1 MSPLPPER
9 STPCCKAQLFSK
21 IPPLAKFF
29 VLVLGLFCVFVRER
43 SLSLPGAGRCGKSWP
58 SVWAFLRPLVRA
70 VHVMSSM
77 QSRFVVFKVATGKT
91 AAQTSSIPCKM
102 HLLLCADD
110 ITCNLLSEVIQ
121 TVHLDP
127 SEAQTAAKRKPLSC
141 GDHVESASQ
150 TPTSGLD
157 CYSLHVKSHDEP
169 RLYTRARAG

>member
-1 MSPLPPER
+1 MALLGPTPLPPER

-29 VLVLGLFCVFVRER
+29 VLVLGLFCVF
-43 SLSLPGAGRCGKSWP
+43 
-58 SVWAFLRPLVRA
+58 VRA

-110 ITCNLLSEVIQ
+110 ITCNLLSEVVQ